1 MEEQDRD
8 WYEATVIDNSILGEA
23 FPVRSVCAFRRCGDT
38 DTKLFEIF
46 NIKDTAS
53 VLSGDKAKTQ
63 LRSMRDRNKAV
74 VRARDQGY
82 VEWKYACLKDAEW
95 TLASLKDK
103 D

>member
-1 MEEQDRD
+1 MDQDRD
-8 WYEATVIDNSILGEA
+8 WYEATVIDNSLLGDA
-23 FPVRSVCAFRRCGDT
+23 FPIGTPCAFRRYGDVEM
-38 DTKLFEIF
+38 KLFEIF

-63 LRSMRDRNKAV
+63 LRSMRDRNNAV